1 MQAERNA
8 ITLDGI
14 PQMPNEL
21 AAKFSEQERWPR
33 GKIEFTAEES
43 LFIDDTIK
51 AACDEIKK
59 RRLAIMPPGE
69 RVY

>member
-8 ITLDGI
+8 VPLKGV
-14 PQMPNEL
+14 PQIPNEL

-33 GKIEFTAEES
+33 GKIEFSEQES
-43 LFIDDTIK
+43 VIIDGAIK
-51 AACDEIKK
+51 AACNEIKK

>member
-8 ITLDGI
+8 ITLDGV
-14 PQMPNEL
+14 PQMSNEL
-21 AAKFSEQERWPR
+21 AAKFSEQERWPI
-33 GKIEFTAEES
+33 GKIEFSEQENVD
-43 LFIDDTIK
+43 INDTIK

-59 RRLAIMPPGE
+59 RRLAILPPGE